1 MSSIPRAFRAY
12 GDEALSQAPAFGH
25 GKSGVFEATLAREP
39 GGETRLLREYTK
51 VPYHLPGTLDT
62 DPADGLAT
70 LCLQEPTGG
79 VAQGDRHRLD
89 VTARDRARA
98 HVTTQSATKVHSM
111 HANYAHLDA
120 ALEAGPD
127 AHLEYLPGPTIVNE
141 DARCLQTVAVDLDPS
156 AVVVVGDIL
165 VPDGLSAHDP
175 FSFDHYTSRVE
186 ARCDGDLIC
195 VDAVDLHP
203 TAGSPDDLATL
214 AEYGVVGSLYIFAPE
229 VDADALSAAVHDR
242 IGGDGATVAG
252 VSALADGAGVSVRV
266 LGTRSADV
274 VETVTA
280 AWDETRQAT
289 LGVGAPADRR
299 Y

>member
-1 MSSIPRAFRAY
+1 MTTIPRAFRAY
-12 GDEALSQAPAFGH
+12 GDEALSQAPAFGP
-25 GKSGVFEATLAREP
+25 GKNGVFEATLAREQ

-51 VPYHLPGTLDT
+51 VPYHLSGTLDT
-62 DPADGLAT
+62 DPADGLTT

-79 VAQGDRHRLD
+79 VAQGDRHSID

-120 ALEAGPD
+120 TLAAGPD

-141 DARCLQTVAVDLDPS
+141 NARCLQTVSVDLDPS
-156 AVVVVGDIL
+156 AVVIVGDVL
-165 VPDGLSAHDP
+165 VPDGLSGHDP
-175 FSFDHYTSRVE
+175 FSFDHYSSRVE
-186 ARCDGDLIC
+186 ARCGGDLVC
-195 VDAVDLHP
+195 ADTVDLQP
-203 TAGSPDDLATL
+203 TAGSPDDLATM
-214 AEYGVVGSLYIFAPE
+214 AGHSVVGSLYVFAPA
-229 VDADALSAAVHDR
+229 VDADGLSAAIHDR
-242 IGGDGATVAG
+242 VASDGATAAG

-274 VETVTA
+274 VGAVTA
-280 AWDETRQAT
+280 AWDETRQQT
-289 LGVGAPADRR
+289 LGAGAPRDRR

>member
-1 MSSIPRAFRAY
+1 MTTIPRAFRAY
-12 GDEALSQAPAFGH
+12 GDEALSQAPAFGP
-25 GKSGVFEATLAREP
+25 GKNGVFEATLAREQ

-51 VPYHLPGTLDT
+51 VPYHLSGTLDT
-62 DPADGLAT
+62 DPADGLTT

-79 VAQGDRHRLD
+79 VAQGDRHSID

-120 ALEAGPD
+120 TLTAGPD

-141 DARCLQTVAVDLDPS
+141 NARCLQTVSVDLDPS
-156 AVVVVGDIL
+156 AVVIVGDVL
-165 VPDGLSAHDP
+165 VPDGLSGHDP
-175 FSFDHYTSRVE
+175 FSFDHYSSRVE
-186 ARCDGDLIC
+186 ARCGGDLVC
-195 VDAVDLHP
+195 ADTVDLQP
-203 TAGSPDDLATL
+203 AAGSPDDLATM
-214 AEYGVVGSLYIFAPE
+214 AGHSVVGSLYVFAPA
-229 VDADALSAAVHDR
+229 VDADGLSAAIHDR
-242 IGGDGATVAG
+242 VASDGATAAG

-274 VETVTA
+274 VGTVTA
-280 AWDETRQAT
+280 AWDETRQHT
-289 LGVGAPADRR
+289 LGVGAPRDRR